1 MKSFMRK
8 SLSFLLS
15 AISLTSVCRS
25 YFAEVNSEPVGTAG
39 GFSENFEWSIDDE
52 GVLTIRGEGNMPSYE
67 DGLGME
73 RPWEKYN
80 FTTLII
86 GDGVKSIGANSFS
99 ECKSLS
105 TVIMA
110 DSVETVDSSA
120 FSNCTNLESVKTSEN
135 LHTIFNYAFCGCK
148 KLKNIPVGDSV
159 IVIMK
164 HAFDETLW
172 LENQGEGVVYAGN
185 VTYCFKGSYPSVIRI
200 RKGTTAIADKAF
212 TSGKTKTFILP
223 EGVSYI
229 GEEAFYASAI
239 KSINIPSSVN
249 NIGYDAFAMTFSPKI
264 YGYRGTYAEKH
275 CDNFI
280 PIDFLIGDLDK
291 NNTINIEDATILQ
304 RCFAD
309 YIYFAFDIIKNNL
322 LADVNYDGV
331 ADINDVTEIQKIL
344 AGFDSEKN

>member
-135 LHTIFNYAFCGCK
+135 LHTI
-148 KLKNIPVGDSV
+148 L
-159 IVIMK
+159 
-164 HAFDETLW
+164 
-172 LENQGEGVVYAGN
+172 
-185 VTYCFKGSYPSVIRI
+185 
-200 RKGTTAIADKAF
+200 
-212 TSGKTKTFILP
+212 
-223 EGVSYI
+223 
-229 GEEAFYASAI
+229 
-239 KSINIPSSVN
+239 
-249 NIGYDAFAMTFSPKI
+249 
-264 YGYRGTYAEKH
+264 
-275 CDNFI
+275 
-280 PIDFLIGDLDK
+280 
-291 NNTINIEDATILQ
+291 
-304 RCFAD
+304 
-309 YIYFAFDIIKNNL
+309 
-322 LADVNYDGV
+322 
-331 ADINDVTEIQKIL
+331 
-344 AGFDSEKN
+344 